1 MGLPKD
7 RIKDL
12 RAPIGL
18 DINARTPDEI
28 AISIMSE
35 ILMFQ
40 LGGSGANMKLEDK
53 LIEKIF
59 SKNAEVLN

>member
-1 MGLPKD
+1 MGLSRD
-7 RIKDL
+7 RIKEL

-18 DINARTPDEI
+18 EINARTPDEI

-35 ILMFQ
+35 ILMVR
-40 LGGSGANMKLEDK
+40 LGGSGENMKLDDK

-59 SKNAEVLN
+59 SKHTKVLR